1 MPRFLFLLTFG
12 ITIGLANGKQVPN
25 FASADLVLGQT
36 DFTSAA
42 TPAPP
47 TTSSLKTPS
56 SVVVDA
62 ATGRVFVADTGNNRV
77 LRYANAGALINGASA
92 EVVLGQSDF
101 LSSTAKAA
109 AADSLD
115 TPTALWLDA
124 GGHLWVADTGHNRV
138 VMYAGATAQSFAS
151 GTSAT
156 LILGQPDATTA
167 TALNPPTASSLNS
180 PEGLCVDSGGRL
192 WVADKN
198 NNRVLRFDGAA
209 GNATGEAS
217 AAADGEFG
225 QDQGTP
231 FTTNVGGS
239 TNLQF
244 NGPTGVAVDSSGIL
258 WVADRGNNRIMGFPS
273 AATISNGANGA
284 RILGQPDYNA
294 GHNLAGLSA
303 SAISSPAGLYVD
315 TANNLWV
322 LDQGNNR
329 AIRFAN
335 ITSIDNGRP
344 AASVIGQPDFVSSA
358 PDLNAQKL
366 DTQSAAGF
374 ASMFVQGDGSLWVS
388 DRNHNR
394 VLRFVTEDSEA
405 PTVAI
410 SGKRKV
416 TTKKTKL
423 LIKGTASDDTGISV
437 VSLQIG
443 KKRKVAAGTT
453 AWSFRAKLKPGK
465 NIVTVVAT
473 DITGKVSAPAKVVI
487 IRKTAP

>member
-1 MPRFLFLLTFG
+1 MPRFLFLLTLG
-12 ITIGLANGKQVPN
+12 MTIGLAGGKQVPT
-25 FASADLVLGQT
+25 FAAANLVLGQT
-36 DFTSAA
+36 DFTSAI
-42 TPAPP
+42 TPTPP

-77 LRYANAGALINGASA
+77 LRYASAGALISGASA

-101 LSSTAKAA
+101 VSGTAKAA

-138 VMYAGATAQSFAS
+138 VMYTGATAQNLAS
-151 GTSAT
+151 GAAAT
-156 LILGQPDATTA
+156 LILGQPDPTTA
-167 TALNPPTASSLNS
+167 TALNPPTASSLS
-180 PEGLCVDSGGRL
+180 APEGLCVDAGGRL

-198 NNRVLRFDGAA
+198 NNRVLRFDSAVGKTTGGAA
-209 GNATGEAS
+209 N
-217 AAADGEFG
+217 GEFG

-231 FTTNVGGS
+231 FTANVSGS
-239 TNLQF
+239 DNLHF
-244 NGPTGVAVDSSGIL
+244 NGPDGVAVDSSGIL

-294 GHNLAGLSA
+294 GSDMAGLSA

-315 TANNLWV
+315 AASNLWV

-344 AASVIGQPDFVSSA
+344 AAAVIGQPDFVSSA
-358 PDLNAQKL
+358 PDLGPQKL
-366 DTQSAAGF
+366 DTQNAGGF
-374 ASMFVQGDGSLWVS
+374 ANAFVQNDGTLWVS
-388 DRNHNR
+388 DRNNNR
-394 VLRFVTEDSEA
+394 VLRFATADSDA

-410 SGKRKV
+410 SGKRKI
-416 TTKKTKL
+416 TTKKTKI
-423 LIKGTASDDTGISV
+423 LIKGTASDDTGISS

-443 KKRKVAAGTT
+443 KKRKVATGTT

-465 NIVTVVAT
+465 NVVTAVAT
-473 DITGKVSAPAKVVI
+473 DITGKVSAPSKVVI